1 MTILGFFPVALTVQY
16 MPTSRLG
23 ACNKWHQRIPAET
36 TNGSL
41 LELPIDRQIPDSTDT
56 FLPNLELNYP
66 TTGGLIL
73 FLYFPCAVAC
83 TGIGCMSFNAAQFHI
98 SFVIARITPV
108 KNIWPLSYF

>member
-1 MTILGFFPVALTVQY
+1 

-36 TNGSL
+36 TNGSV
-41 LELPIDRQIPDSTDT
+41 LELPTDRQNPDSTDT
-56 FLPNLELNYP
+56 FLPNLGLNYS

-83 TGIGCMSFNAAQFHI
+83 TMSINAAQFHI
-98 SFVIARITPV
+98 SFILARITSV
-108 KNIWPLSYF
+108 QNIWPLSYF